1 ITVTYKDKSV
11 KSEVRVITNTI
22 VLQAVEQT
30 QIPAE
35 LKQGTNHTVSGIKA
49 VWSDG
54 TKTDLTLGDVTITSD
69 RTDRIKI
76 NGGELQAQTGVTGLA
91 GITVTYK
98 DKSEKSA
105 ARVITNTK
113 VLQAVEHNVLPAE
126 LKQGTNHTVSGIKEV
141 SSHTRRTSDL
151 LGDVTITSDRTDRIK
166 INGGELQA
174 QTGVTGLA
182 GITVTYKD

>member
-76 NGGELQAQTGVTGLA
+76 NGGELQAQKIGRASCRERVKNKEEGVKREGR
-91 GITVTYK
+91 VT
-98 DKSEKSA
+98 
-105 ARVITNTK
+105 TNKK
-113 VLQAVEHNVLPAE
+113 VLQAVEN
-126 LKQGTNHTVSGIKEV
+126 T
-141 SSHTRRTSDL
+141 
-151 LGDVTITSDRTDRIK
+151 
-166 INGGELQA
+166 
-174 QTGVTGLA
+174 
-182 GITVTYKD
+182 